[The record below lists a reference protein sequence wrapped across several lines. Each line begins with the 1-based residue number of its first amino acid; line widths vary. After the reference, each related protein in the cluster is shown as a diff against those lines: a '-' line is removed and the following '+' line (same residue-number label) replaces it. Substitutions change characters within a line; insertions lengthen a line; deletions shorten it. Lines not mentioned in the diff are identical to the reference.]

1 MRSVPRSARALII
14 AVVASTAVLGCT
26 GGQPPDPSSY
36 GDINTDNDGYYGNL
50 MFGCTG
56 VQANDDGDYD
66 TSSLPEADR
75 LETPDFCTCVFRGMK
90 ETVPFADAE
99 AFDQQ
104 QADTPEGETIELPA
118 NINKVRTTCADDVDA
133 YT

>member
-14 AVVASTAVLGCT
+14 AVVASTAMLGCT

-36 GDINTDNDGYYGNL
+36 GDINTINDGYYGNL

-56 VQANDDGDYD
+56 VQADGAGDYD

-75 LETPDFCTCVFRGMK
+75 LESPGFCTCVFRGMK
-90 ETVPFADAE
+90 ETVPFADAQ
-99 AFDQQ
+99 AFDEQ
-104 QADTPEGETIELPA
+104 QADAADDENIELPA
-118 NINKVRTTCADDVDA
+118 NINRVRTSCADDVDA